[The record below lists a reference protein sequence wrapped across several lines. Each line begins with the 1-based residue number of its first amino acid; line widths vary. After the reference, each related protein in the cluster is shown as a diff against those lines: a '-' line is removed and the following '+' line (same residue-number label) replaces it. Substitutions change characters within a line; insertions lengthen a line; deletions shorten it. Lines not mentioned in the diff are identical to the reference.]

1 MLSVV
6 TSKDANG
13 GLITKVEALTKE
25 EYNKRKNSRMTTMTS
40 LDEASATWHLVEQ
53 CFGQSSHNR
62 VIIMV

>member
-40 LDEASATWHLVEQ
+40 LDEAKRYLA
-53 CFGQSSHNR
+53 FGRTMLWTIES
-62 VIIMV
+62 